1 MTAIR
6 PFSALRYDLGRV
18 DLSKVIVPPYDV
30 IAADE
35 RGAFFDR
42 DPHNAIRFELTRD
55 AADEATTDYSE
66 IAQTLEAWRRE
77 GVLIRDPDPGYY
89 VMKQRFTA
97 PDGQVLERVG
107 FFGELGLEDYERRIV
122 LPHERTLA
130 GPKADRLKVLRAAR
144 ANLSSVFLLY
154 EDREDVLGQT
164 LESAFGAG
172 GEAIGVAQDEAGVT
186 YELARL
192 TNPEA
197 VAQLQ
202 SFLAERSC
210 VIADGHHRYET
221 ALEYRRECRAQGGV
235 DPGDAP
241 FDSIL
246 AYMANAYAPGS
257 LLLPIHRVIRTVPA
271 PSDAQWQ
278 KGLPGWSQQTIATEG
293 DAKAVSALAIETLA
307 KAEGRAAFVADAAD
321 GRLHLFVRDQPLGE
335 GLVVRV
341 LEEEVIGAVFG
352 LGVEEIRAGA
362 VGFPKSAER
371 AARDVREGAGTVALY
386 LNALSPDD
394 VFRVT
399 GAGEVMPQKST
410 FFYPK
415 IPTGMVF
422 RVHEPLE

>member
-6 PFSALRYDLGRV
+6 PFSAVRYDLDRV

-35 RGAFFDR
+35 RGDFFDR
-42 DPHNAIRFELTRD
+42 DPHNAIRFELTRN

-66 IAQTLEAWRRE
+66 IAQTLEAWRRD
-77 GVLIRDPDPGYY
+77 GVLMSDPTPGYY

-107 FFGELGLEDYERRIV
+107 FFGELGLEEYDRRIV

-154 EDREDVLGQT
+154 EDREDILGQT
-164 LESAFGAG
+164 LESAFASP
-172 GEAIGVAQDEAGVT
+172 GERLGQARDEAGVA

-197 VAQLQ
+197 VAELQ
-202 SFLAERSC
+202 AFLAERPC

-221 ALEYRRECRAQGGV
+221 ALEYRRERREAGGGT
-235 DPGDAP
+235 PEPAP

-246 AYMANAYAPGS
+246 AYMANAYAPGN
-257 LLLPIHRVIRTVPA
+257 LLLPIHRVIRRAAA
-271 PSDAQWQ
+271 PSNEQWLR
-278 KGLPGWSQQTIATEG
+278 GLPGWRQQTLSAAG
-293 DAKAVSALAIETLA
+293 DARTVSALAIETLA

-321 GRLHLFVRDQPLGE
+321 GRLHLFVRDEPLGD
-335 GLVVRV
+335 GLVVRI

-415 IPTGMVF
+415 IPTGMLF
-422 RVHEPLE
+422 RVHEPPG